1 MTVRGSEVGM
11 AVYLRS
17 RRIIPLLAVLS
28 VVSVL
33 TSCATVRPSDWIRV
47 GGTTRD
53 EVVAEYG
60 EPDLI
65 RVMPEGE
72 VAVYRPTAPTAARP
86 RLSIPLV
93 EAAGDQGA
101 IRTREQPLER
111 GLEAVSRAEAPHY
124 RYAWERTYKPEA
136 ERLLK
141 EMARGT
147 VH

>member
-1 MTVRGSEVGM
+1 MPVRCSEVGM
-11 AVYLRS
+11 EVYLRS
-17 RRIIPLLAVLS
+17 LRIISLLAVLS

-33 TSCATVRPSDWIRV
+33 TSCATVRPLDWITV

-53 EVVAEYG
+53 EVVAQYG

-65 RVMPEGE
+65 RVMPDGE
-72 VAVYRPTAPTAARP
+72 VAAYRPTAPTAARP

-111 GLEAVSRAEAPHY
+111 GLGVRGVGTGARA
-124 RYAWERTYKPEA
+124 RPE
-136 ERLLK
+136 K
-141 EMARGT
+141 EFRIRFDRNGVVQALEE
-147 VH
+147 

>member
-1 MTVRGSEVGM
+1 MPVRGSEVGM

-17 RRIIPLLAVLS
+17 RKIIPLLAVLS
-28 VVSVL
+28 VMFAL
-33 TSCATVRPSDWIRV
+33 ASCATARPSDWITV

-53 EVVAEYG
+53 EVVAQYG

-86 RLSIPLV
+86 RLSVPLV

-111 GLEAVSRAEAPHY
+111 GLGVRGVGTGARA
-124 RYAWERTYKPEA
+124 RPE
-136 ERLLK
+136 K
-141 EMARGT
+141 EFRIRFDRNGVVQALEE
-147 VH
+147 

>member
-1 MTVRGSEVGM
+1 MPVRGSEVGM

-17 RRIIPLLAVLS
+17 RKIIPLLAVLF
-28 VVSVL
+28 VMFAL
-33 TSCATVRPSDWIRV
+33 ASCATVRPSDWIRV

-111 GLEAVSRAEAPHY
+111 GLGVRGVGTGARA
-124 RYAWERTYKPEA
+124 RPE
-136 ERLLK
+136 K
-141 EMARGT
+141 EFRIRFDRNGVVQALEE
-147 VH
+147 

>member
-1 MTVRGSEVGM
+1 MPVRCSEVGM
-11 AVYLRS
+11 EVYLRS
-17 RRIIPLLAVLS
+17 LRIISLLAVLS

-65 RVMPEGE
+65 RVMPDGE

-86 RLSIPLV
+86 RLSVPLV

-111 GLEAVSRAEAPHY
+111 GLGVRGVGTGARA
-124 RYAWERTYKPEA
+124 RPE
-136 ERLLK
+136 K
-141 EMARGT
+141 EFRIRFDRNGVVQALEE
-147 VH
+147 